1 MGVSVINVSDR
12 SRVAVLALVE
22 LASRGG
28 NAPVPI
34 LDVADCRGVPAHQV
48 EQVFAALRRAGVLH
62 SQRGVKGGY
71 TLGRP
76 PADIS
81 VLEVIEAV
89 DGPIAA
95 GADDADCV
103 VAEIWA
109 EGASRLGE
117 VFGQVSI
124 ADVAEREARRAEAPM
139 FHI

>member
-1 MGVSVINVSDR
+1 VINVSDR
-12 SRVAVLALVE
+12 SRVAVLSLVE

-28 NAPVPI
+28 SAPVPI
-34 LDVADCRGVPAHQV
+34 LEVSECRGVPAHQV
-48 EQVFAALRRAGVLH
+48 EQVFAALRRAGILH

-76 PADIS
+76 AADIT
-81 VLEVIEAV
+81 VLEVVEAV

-95 GADDADCV
+95 GAAQADCA
-103 VAEIWA
+103 VAQLWA
-109 EGASRLGE
+109 EGAAQLGE

-124 ADVAEREARRAEAPM
+124 ADVVEREARRAEAPM

>member
-1 MGVSVINVSDR
+1 MINVSDR
-12 SRVAVLALVE
+12 SRVAVLALME

-28 NAPVPI
+28 TAPVPI
-34 LDVADCRGVPAHQV
+34 LDVAECREFPAHQV

-81 VLEVIEAV
+81 VLEVVEAV

-95 GADDADCV
+95 GAGDRDCA
-103 VAEIWA
+103 VAELWA
-109 EGASRLGE
+109 EGAARLGD
-117 VFGQVSI
+117 VFAQVSI
-124 ADVAEREARRAEAPM
+124 ADMVEREARRAEAPM